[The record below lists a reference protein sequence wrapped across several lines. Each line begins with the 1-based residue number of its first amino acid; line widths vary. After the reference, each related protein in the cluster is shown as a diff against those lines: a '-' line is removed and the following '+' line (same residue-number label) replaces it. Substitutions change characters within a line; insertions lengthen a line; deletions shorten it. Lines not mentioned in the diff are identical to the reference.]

1 MERPVV
7 VGIVEG
13 LHARPAALFVAEAGK
28 QPVPVTVRKGD
39 NAPVQAASILGIMT
53 LGAGAGDTL
62 VLTTETDG
70 PEAAAALD
78 ALEAF
83 LVQTEIA

>member
-1 MERPVV
+1 MERHVV

-13 LHARPAALFVAEAGK
+13 LHARPAALFVGEAAK
-28 QPVPVTVRKGD
+28 QAVPVTVRKGE
-39 NAPVQAASILGIMT
+39 NASVQAASILGIMT
-53 LGAGAGDTL
+53 LGAAAGDTL
-62 VLTTETDG
+62 VLSTETDG
-70 PEAAAALD
+70 PEAVAALD